1 MSGLLVVAEEAFEA
15 AVALAVATTEA
26 AGTATKV
33 TAAAAEGAMM
43 AGEVGRGVAL
53 TSNKNRCGLAPAA
66 SVTTKTAQHAL
77 RVKTR
82 SLMEL
87 LPHRGTSLNVGTS
100 RRAS

>member
-15 AVALAVATTEA
+15 VVVLAVATTGA
-26 AGTATKV
+26 AGIATKV
-33 TAAAAEGAMM
+33 TAATVEGAMM

-53 TSNKNRCGLAPAA
+53 TNNKNRCGLAPAA

-82 SLMEL
+82 SLTEL
-87 LPHRGTSLNVGTS
+87 LPHRGASLNVATG
-100 RRAS
+100 RLAS